1 MFEEVVGEESQS
13 VNSVELEEAG
23 AAQDEIT
30 QDVEQRYSALFDS
43 VNDGL
48 FQTDLEG
55 NYTLVNQAFAA
66 MLGYK
71 PEELI
76 NENLG
81 DWQDYISDEE
91 KEEILAEILEKGGI
105 RKRVISFFE
114 PDGSA
119 RWFEISLS
127 VCQKNGKPVGYEG
140 IVREVTDRVRYENR
154 LEALHRHAT
163 RLGSAT
169 DVEDVAEMTLDT
181 IEQTLGFNLGSFS
194 IVDGDFI
201 REINTRGVKTYT
213 LFKLP
218 LDGRGITVRAAR
230 TGETQL
236 IPDVREDDDYIR
248 GPAEG
253 HYEAL
258 SELDVP
264 VKVDGEVIS
273 VINIE
278 NTKLN
283 AFTEEDR
290 KLVEILAEHVASA
303 IQRISLSES
312 ERHYKAKIEAL
323 HRHASELASAATI
336 EEVAKT
342 TMDAIEGVLGFPL
355 GDFSIVRGDA
365 LVSVYIKGIDIE
377 PNLELPLDGPGII
390 VRAFNTRE
398 SQLVPDT
405 REDEDYVMALVDEG
419 AQTLSELA
427 VPVIVDSQAR
437 AVLNI
442 ESEEPNAFTDEDKRL
457 VEIFAKHV
465 ASSISRLS
473 EVERLRESE
482 EKFRTLLEESMDAVT
497 VLVGTK
503 VVYANRRIAE
513 LVGFED
519 PSEYIGRDALD
530 FVADDDR
537 EIVRTRTLGRQRGE
551 EHAQRYEFKMVRT
564 DGTEID
570 VETFVSL
577 IKYEGRPASLSF
589 SRNVTERK
597 KMERDLREYAERLEE
612 MVEQRT
618 QELREAERLAAIG
631 ELAAMI
637 GHDLRNPLTGIAGA
651 VYFLKTKYGAMKDEM
666 CDKMIEIIEKDI
678 EYSNKIINDLLDYS
692 RSISLELSVMN
703 PRRIV
708 KEALESFDLPK
719 NIRLSDFTEEEP
731 EIKIDKHMMKRVII
745 NLVNNAVDAMPSG
758 GEITIDSSATEGV
771 FKLRITDKGTGI
783 PEDLLEKIWEPLF
796 TTKSRGMGF
805 GLTICKRI
813 VEAHRGTISVR
824 STVGKG
830 SIFII
835 ELPLNT

>member
-1 MFEEVVGEESQS
+1 MFKEIVDEASHNVTPEEMGETRAASDEEAKD
-13 VNSVELEEAG
+13 VEKRYRDLFNSV
-23 AAQDEIT
+23 
-30 QDVEQRYSALFDS
+30 S
-43 VNDGL
+43 DGL

-55 NYTLVNQAFAA
+55 NYTLFNLAFVA
-66 MLGYK
+66 MLGYE
-71 PEELI
+71 PNELI
-76 NENLG
+76 DENLRT
-81 DWQDYISDEE
+81 WQEYISEEE
-91 KEEILAEILEKGGI
+91 KEEILSEILERGSI
-105 RKRVISFFE
+105 RKKVIRFLD
-114 PDGSA
+114 PDGLEK
-119 RWFEISLS
+119 WFEISLS
-127 VCQKNGKPVGYEG
+127 VRRKNGEPVGYEG
-140 IVREVTDRVRYENR
+140 TVREVTDQIRYENR

-169 DVEDVAEMTLDT
+169 DVEDVAEITLDT
-181 IEQTLGFNLGSFS
+181 IERTLGFNLGSFS
-194 IVDGDFI
+194 IVDGDLL
-201 REINTRGVKTYT
+201 REIYTRGVKTYM

-236 IPDVREDDDYIR
+236 IPDVRDDDDYIR

-253 HYEAL
+253 YYEAL
-258 SELDVP
+258 SELDIP
-264 VKVDGEVIS
+264 VKVDGEVVS

-278 NTKLN
+278 NIRLN

-290 KLVEILAEHVASA
+290 KLAEILSEHVASA
-303 IQRISLSES
+303 IQRISLLES

-323 HRHASELASAATI
+323 HRHVSELASAATI
-336 EEVAKT
+336 EEIAKT

-355 GDFSIVRGDA
+355 GDFSIVRDNA
-365 LVSVYIKGIDIE
+365 LVPVYIKGIDIG
-377 PNLELPLDGPGII
+377 PNQELPLDGPGII
-390 VRAFNTRE
+390 VRAFNTCE

-405 REDEDYVMALVDEG
+405 REDEDYIMALVDNST
-419 AQTLSELA
+419 QTLSELA
-427 VPVIVDSQAR
+427 VPVIIESQAR

-442 ESEEPNAFTDEDKRL
+442 ESEELNAFTDEDKRL

-482 EKFRTLLEESMDAVT
+482 EKFRTLLEESMDAVS
-497 VLVGTK
+497 VLVGTEI
-503 VVYANRRIAE
+503 VYANRRMAE
-513 LVGFED
+513 LVGLKD
-519 PSEYIGRDALD
+519 PSEYVGRDALE
-530 FVADDDR
+530 FVANRDK
-537 EIVRTRTLGRQRGE
+537 EIVSTRTLGRQRGE
-551 EHAQRYEFKMVRT
+551 EHVQRYEFKMVRT

-577 IKYEGRPASLSF
+577 IKYEGRPASLAF

-597 KMERDLREYAERLEE
+597 KMERELRDYAERLEE

-618 QELREAERLAAIG
+618 RELREAERLAAIG

-651 VYFLKTKYGAMKDEM
+651 VYFLKNKYGAMKDEM

-692 RSISLELSVMN
+692 RSISLDLSVTN

-719 NIRLSDFTEEEP
+719 NIRLSDFTEEKP
-731 EIKIDKHMMKRVII
+731 EIKVDKHMMKRVII

-758 GEITIDSSATEGV
+758 GEITISSSANDGV
-771 FKLRITDKGTGI
+771 LELRITDKGTGI
-783 PEDLLEKIWEPLF
+783 PEDLHEKIWEPLF

-813 VEAHRGTISVR
+813 VEAHGGTISVR
-824 STVGKG
+824 STVGEG
-830 SIFII
+830 ATFII
-835 ELPLNT
+835 ELPMNT